1 VAPVGALSDARATM
15 TSLGDA
21 GSALLF
27 CGIVAVL
34 LVLFAAGLRLRTPAA
49 GLRRWLVS
57 AGVAGAAVAVTILAN
72 MALYRHDLHLDL
84 TRERAFTPSAEAQ
97 QIVRSLRQKV
107 RLTYFY
113 QKQDPAGRGAAATVR
128 LLGRLNP
135 QLQVEA
141 VDTDAHPALANQLGV
156 QVYNTAIVR
165 AADRRIEVTTTDE
178 AEIALAIL
186 RAARAR
192 ETTICFATG
201 HGEYDIDN
209 FAFHTH
215 FEGVQGHSH
224 NTEGSGVVQM
234 EQHGLGRLRQMLEKL
249 GLAARKVAIA
259 GGAVP
264 PDCAAV
270 VEANPRTR
278 YTAADT
284 AVLRAYIRRGGNLLL
299 LIEPDYLVDGT
310 LAALLAETGI
320 RFGDG
325 FIVDPAEHYFTDDQM
340 IAVARYAVHPITRAL
355 ALSIYPGVR
364 PVEAVPAS
372 QAHAAVLFSS
382 SASSYRVT
390 DRLRARDEAA
400 EATRMAVPFAVASE
414 GRLDSGQPFR
424 VVAFGDAD
432 FASNS
437 FFPYLANADVLL
449 ASLSWLMREERA
461 PIAKPPVEVLPT
473 VALTGGQVRG
483 IFLAVVVALP
493 GAVAATGA
501 LVWYRRR
508 A

>member
-1 VAPVGALSDARATM
+1 M
-15 TSLGDA
+15 TSLGDT

-34 LVLFAAGLRLRTPAA
+34 LVLFASGLRLRTPAA

-57 AGVAGAAVAVTILAN
+57 AGVAGAAVAVTTLAN

-97 QIVRSLRQKV
+97 QIVRSLHQKV

-156 QVYNTAIVR
+156 QVYNTAIVH
-165 AADRRIEVTTTDE
+165 AADHRIEVTTTDE

-259 GGAVP
+259 GGGAVP
-264 PDCAAV
+264 PNCAAV
-270 VEANPRTR
+270 VEASPRTR

-299 LIEPDYLVDGT
+299 LIEPDYPVDDT
-310 LAALLAETGI
+310 LAALLRQTGI

-340 IAVARYAVHPITRAL
+340 IAVARYAAHPITRAL

-364 PVEAVPAS
+364 PIETVPAS

-382 SASSYRVT
+382 STASYRVT

-400 EATRMAVPFAVASE
+400 EAMRLAVPLAVASE
-414 GRLDSGQPFR
+414 RRLDSGEPFR

-449 ASLSWLMREERA
+449 ASLSWLTREERA
-461 PIAKPPVEVLPT
+461 PVAKPPVEVLPT
-473 VALTGGQVRG
+473 VTLTGGQVRG